1 MMRPQFKNINNTD
14 DIQSVSNAVSQNV
27 SSETLEPAKKP
38 DTSTDDQLSLENQ
51 QELEIKKLK
60 SELHHYRVQNVDLK
74 NNNRDLNAKLS
85 RLQNTINNLQRTVR
99 EQAVKV
105 LDEMFDGMKK

>member
-1 MMRPQFKNINNTD
+1 MQ
-14 DIQSVSNAVSQNV
+14 QHSQNMAQTDALQPLDTTMV
-27 SSETLEPAKKP
+27 EKKVAEH
-38 DTSTDDQLSLENQ
+38 DKLTADEEQK
-51 QELEIKKLK
+51 LEIKKLK
-60 SELHHYRVQNVDLK
+60 SELYQYRVQNIDLK
-74 NNNRDLNAKLS
+74 NTNRDLNAKLS